1 MATNVHDKLCALLKS
16 KEFSLQL
23 DEATLP
29 DNESLLLSYVRYI
42 EEENVHQELLFAA
55 KMDTDTKGQS
65 IFQKVED
72 FFRAKNIPLTSI
84 LTCATDGAPSMV
96 GRYRGFT
103 SLLKA
108 AAPNVISIHCVIHRQ
123 HLVAKQLSGQ
133 LHASLKTVVAAVNK
147 IKSRS
152 LNSRLFRRLCIEND
166 EDYERLLLHTEVR
179 WLSKG
184 NCLSRVFNLFETVV
198 EFLEDVDEDL
208 HQKMLVIK
216 DDVAYLSDIFQ
227 KFNDL
232 NLQLQGD
239 DLNLI
244 KAKS

>member
-1 MATNVHDKLCALLKS
+1 MITNVHDKLCTLLRS

-42 EEENVHQELLFAA
+42 EEENVHQELLFSA
-55 KMDTDTKGQS
+55 KMDIDTKGQS

-103 SLLKA
+103 SLLKS

-123 HLVAKQLSGQ
+123 HLVAKRLSGQ

-152 LNSRLFRRLCIEND
+152 LNSRLFRRLFLGM
-166 EDYERLLLHTEVR
+166 REVVC
-179 WLSKG
+179 SP
-184 NCLSRVFNLFETVV
+184 NCMLG
-198 EFLEDVDEDL
+198 
-208 HQKMLVIK
+208 HKMLTV
-216 DDVAYLSDIFQ
+216 YLRSGC
-227 KFNDL
+227 L
-232 NLQLQGD
+232 
-239 DLNLI
+239 
-244 KAKS
+244 